1 MALRSAFIGLA
12 LLGLT
17 AGAAQAQ
24 ASDPPPSAPLGS
36 GPYPA
41 LMEVD
46 PSLATHTVYRP
57 ADLSKLG
64 AAKLPIVVWGNG
76 ACLNAGNRFRNFLT
90 EIASYGYLVVA
101 LGPIDSRPADAFPR
115 PSTGPNGERIL
126 PPPETKSSQFVD
138 AMNWATATGNPH
150 LVHLD
155 TSRIAVM
162 GQSCGGVQALEA
174 SADKRVSTTVIWNSG
189 MPAAG
194 TSMAGGRPLTKA
206 DLKLLH
212 APIAYF
218 VGDLSDQAHPNAQD
232 DFDRLTLPV
241 FLGWER
247 GVPHAGTY
255 RQPNGGE
262 FAGVGV
268 AWLNWRLKGDARA
281 GRMFAGSDCGLCV
294 NPRWVVRRKNLR

>member
-1 MALRSAFIGLA
+1 MRSAWIGLA
-12 LLGLT
+12 MLALT
-17 AGAAQAQ
+17 VSAAKAQ
-24 ASDPPPSAPLGS
+24 TAEPPPSTPLGS

-41 LMEVD
+41 IMEVD
-46 PSLATHTVYRP
+46 PGLPTHTVYRP
-57 ADLSKLG
+57 ADMSRVG
-64 AAKLPIVVWGNG
+64 AATLPIVVWGNG
-76 ACLNAGNRFRNFLT
+76 ACVNAGNRFRGFLT

-115 PSTGPNGERIL
+115 PTAGPNGERVL
-126 PPPETKSSQFVD
+126 PPPETRSSQLID
-138 AMNWATATGNPH
+138 AIDWASGKGNPH
-150 LVHLD
+150 LAKTDAAHV
-155 TSRIAVM
+155 AVM

-194 TSMAGGRPLTKA
+194 TTMAGGRPLTKD
-206 DLKLLH
+206 DLKALH

-232 DFDRLTLPV
+232 DFDRLSLPV

-247 GVPHAGTY
+247 GVPHGGTY

-262 FAGVGV
+262 FAGVAI
-268 AWLNWRLKGDARA
+268 AWLNWRLKGDSKA
-281 GRMFAGSDCGLCV
+281 GGTFLGPACGLCV
-294 NPRWVVRRKNLR
+294 NPRWNVRRKNLR